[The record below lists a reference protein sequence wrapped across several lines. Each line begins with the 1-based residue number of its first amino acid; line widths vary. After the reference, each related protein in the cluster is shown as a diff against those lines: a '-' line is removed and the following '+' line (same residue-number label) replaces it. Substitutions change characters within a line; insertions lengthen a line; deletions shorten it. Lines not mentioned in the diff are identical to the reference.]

1 MPGIV
6 LHNRR
11 WGVGSD
17 DCIVPASLLTITHL
31 VWLVILVPVIV
42 ITFTEEQVQEADSGV
57 RRKILLCLN
66 NGWMES
72 TLFYSFRFITN
83 VCSSYMFVSTPYH

>member
-17 DCIVPASLLTITHL
+17 DCIVPASPLTITHL

-66 NGWMES
+66 NVYPV
-72 TLFYSFRFITN
+72 L
-83 VCSSYMFVSTPYH
+83 